1 MPEAAP
7 GKPVAFT
14 EGDQPP
20 RESQLMTASHQPS
33 GASLPDPI
41 VAEQPPRR
49 RWSRERIGRWCLIF
63 GIIALVVL
71 AVSPAPYVIRQP
83 GPAFNALGQEENS
96 DGKQQDVIEIS
107 GARTYDSGDGSLYVM
122 TVNIVGNPQSQP
134 NWLQVLGAWL
144 TPGKDVLP
152 VEAYYPEGTTVDERN
167 QESALMMTQAQDSAI
182 AAALTELGYDVREQ
196 MSVAQVNA
204 DAAAAGVLEPGDI
217 IVTIDGKPIT
227 NMDELGALE
236 LTTSPTEVVFTRD
249 GKEHSVEITPKLT
262 QTSDGEVPLLGIQ
275 LQYQYDFPIDV
286 SIDLG
291 DVGGPSAGMMF
302 ALATYDKLTEGALTG
317 GDQVTGTGTMSD
329 DGTVGA
335 IGGIRQKMYEA
346 VSLNADY
353 FIAPEAN
360 CAEVLDGGIPGD
372 LTVYAVGALDE
383 ALQVVETNA
392 ADQPTD
398 GLRSCQDAVDA
409 GVPQS

>member
-1 MPEAAP
+1 
-7 GKPVAFT
+7 
-14 EGDQPP
+14 
-20 RESQLMTASHQPS
+20 MTASHQHPE
-33 GASLPDPI
+33 AALPDGIGDEKP
-41 VAEQPPRR
+41 ARR
-49 RWSRERIGRWCLIF
+49 RWSRERFGRWCLIL
-63 GIIALVVL
+63 GVVALVIL

-83 GPAFNALGQEENS
+83 GPAFNALGQEEND
-96 DGKQQDVIEIS
+96 DGTQQDVIQIS
-107 GARTYDSGDGSLYVM
+107 GAETYDTGDGSLYVM

-134 NWLQVLGAWL
+134 NWLQVLGAWM

-152 VEAYYPEGTTVDERN
+152 VEAYYPEGTTVDQRN
-167 QESALMMTQAQDSAI
+167 EESALMMTQAQDTAI
-182 AAALTELGYDVREQ
+182 AAALTELGYDVTEQ
-196 MSVAQVNA
+196 MSVASVGE
-204 DAAAAGVLEPGDI
+204 DAAAAGELEVGDV

-227 NMDELGALE
+227 NTEELSALT
-236 LTTSPTEVVFTRD
+236 LTEEPTEVVFTRD
-249 GKEHSVEITPKLT
+249 GKEHRVEITPKLT
-262 QTSDGEVPLLGIQ
+262 ETDNGEVPLLGVQ
-275 LQYQYDFPIDV
+275 LQYEYEFPIDV

-302 ALATYDKLTEGALTG
+302 ALATYDKLTEGDLTG

-346 VSLNADY
+346 VSLGADY

-372 LTVYAVGALDE
+372 MTVYAVGNLDE
-383 ALQVVETNA
+383 ALDIIEANA
-392 ADQPTD
+392 ADESTD